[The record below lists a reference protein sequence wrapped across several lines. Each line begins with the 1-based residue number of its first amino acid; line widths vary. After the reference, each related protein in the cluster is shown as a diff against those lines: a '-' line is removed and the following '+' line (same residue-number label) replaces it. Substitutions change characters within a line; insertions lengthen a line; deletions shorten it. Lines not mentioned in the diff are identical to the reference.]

1 MSNAL
6 NYILRFTLIFVGLS
20 AIYLGLISGRFL
32 VLNLNNAALIVGI
45 LAVLFLGGM
54 FIVAPS
60 LSKDPEK
67 FVIRFLLLTTV
78 QMLSVFGSIG
88 VLSFQRI
95 PHVKSIGFHAVS
107 LFCLFLFVQSF
118 LLIRYNNKN

>member
-1 MSNAL
+1 MSNTL
-6 NYILRFTLIFVGLS
+6 KYIRTFTLIFVGLS
-20 AIYLGLISGRFL
+20 VMYLGLISGGFL
-32 VLNLNNAALIVGI
+32 MLHVNTAALICGI

-54 FIVAPS
+54 FIVAPT

-95 PHVKSIGFHAVS
+95 SHVKSIGFHAVS

-118 LLIRYNNKN
+118 LLIRHNNNK

>member
-1 MSNAL
+1 MSETRNFSL
-6 NYILRFTLIFVGLS
+6 TFTLFFVGLS
-20 AIYLGLISGRFL
+20 VIYLGLISGGVL
-32 VLNLNNAALIVGI
+32 KLNLNIAVVIIGV

-54 FIVAPS
+54 LIVAPA
-60 LSKDPEK
+60 LNKDAEK

-78 QMLSVFGSIG
+78 QLLSVFGSIG

-95 PHVKSIGFHAVS
+95 PTVKSIGFHAVS

-118 LLIRYNNKN
+118 LLIKYNNKK